1 MDCDVARHRS
11 SQTRKRP
18 ENKKRT
24 IADTNMPIFELE
36 NVNYLYLNR
45 IPALNNIN
53 ISIEEGEQLAILGA
67 NGSGKSTLL
76 KLLDGL
82 IFPSSGVVKAYGK
95 ILTER
100 ILNGGGDFSQ
110 FFRRKVGLI
119 FQNSEAQLFCP
130 TVMDEIEFG
139 PLHISIEN
147 IHQRVHDVMDMLN
160 IENLKDR
167 APYTLSGGEKK
178 KVAIASVLS
187 INPDVLLLDEP
198 TDGLDPRSQVWFM
211 ELLIELR
218 KTGKTIIIATHD
230 LDIVE
235 EVSERAIVFS
245 EDHRIVA
252 NGETHA
258 ILNDTELL
266 MKVNLIHEHYHRHKE
281 ILHKHSH
288 DILHHNHVS
297 GFRHGEW

>member
-1 MDCDVARHRS
+1 
-11 SQTRKRP
+11 
-18 ENKKRT
+18 
-24 IADTNMPIFELE
+24 MPVYELK
-36 NVNYLYLNR
+36 NVNYFYLNK
-45 IPALNNIN
+45 IPALKDIS

-82 IFPSSGVVKAYGK
+82 IFPSSGVVKAFGNT
-95 ILTER
+95 LTEN
-100 ILNGGGDFSQ
+100 ILDGDGGDFPQ
-110 FFRRKVGLI
+110 YFRKKVGLI

-130 TVMDEIEFG
+130 TVMDEIKFG
-139 PLHISIEN
+139 PLQLDIPEN
-147 IHQRVHDVMDMLN
+147 NINQRVHDVMEMLN

-198 TDGLDPRSQVWFM
+198 TNGLDPRTQRWLL

-218 KTGKTIIIATHD
+218 KTGKTVVIATHD
-230 LDIVE
+230 LGIVE

-252 NGETHA
+252 NGETQA
-258 ILNDTELL
+258 ILNDTALL
-266 MKVNLIHEHYHRHKE
+266 MQVNLIHEHSHRHKE
-281 ILHKHSH
+281 VVHKHM
-288 DILHHNHVS
+288 HVHS
-297 GFRHGEW
+297 LDHGHVHTLE

>member
-1 MDCDVARHRS
+1 
-11 SQTRKRP
+11 
-18 ENKKRT
+18 
-24 IADTNMPIFELE
+24 MPVYELK
-36 NVNYLYLNR
+36 NVNYFYLNK
-45 IPALNNIN
+45 IPALKDIS

-82 IFPSSGVVKAYGK
+82 IFPSSGVVKAFGNT
-95 ILTER
+95 LTEN
-100 ILNGGGDFSQ
+100 ILDGDGGDFPQ
-110 FFRRKVGLI
+110 YFRKKVGLI

-130 TVMDEIEFG
+130 TVMDEIKFG
-139 PLHISIEN
+139 PLQLDIPEN
-147 IHQRVHDVMDMLN
+147 NINQRVHDVMEMLN

-198 TDGLDPRSQVWFM
+198 TNGLDPRTQRWLL

-230 LDIVE
+230 LGIVE

-252 NGETHA
+252 NGETQA
-258 ILNDTELL
+258 ILNDTALL
-266 MKVNLIHEHYHRHKE
+266 MQVNLIHEHSHRHKE
-281 ILHKHSH
+281 VVHKHM
-288 DILHHNHVS
+288 HVHS
-297 GFRHGEW
+297 LDHGHVHTLE

>member
-1 MDCDVARHRS
+1 
-11 SQTRKRP
+11 
-18 ENKKRT
+18 
-24 IADTNMPIFELE
+24 MPIFDLK

-45 IPALNNIN
+45 IPALKDIN
-53 ISIEEGEQLAILGA
+53 LSIEQGEQVAILGA

-82 IFPSSGVVKAYGK
+82 IFPSSGVVKAFDK
-95 ILTER
+95 ILTEN
-100 ILNGGGDFSQ
+100 ILDGEGGDFPQ
-110 FFRRKVGLI
+110 FFRKKVGLI

-130 TVMDEIEFG
+130 TVMDEIKFG
-139 PLHISIEN
+139 PLQLDISKEDIN
-147 IHQRVHDVMDMLN
+147 QRVNDVIEMLN
-160 IENLKDR
+160 IEALKDR

-198 TDGLDPRSQVWFM
+198 TNGLDPRTQRWLV
-211 ELLIELR
+211 ELLLELR

-230 LDIVE
+230 LGIVK

-252 NGETHA
+252 NGDARA

-266 MKVNLIHEHYHRHKE
+266 MKVNLIHEHYHRQE
-281 ILHKHSH
+281 GISHKHKHAHSLEH
-288 DILHHNHVS
+288 DHV
-297 GFRHGEW
+297 

>member
-1 MDCDVARHRS
+1 MS
-11 SQTRKRP
+11 IYEIK
-18 ENKKRT
+18 
-24 IADTNMPIFELE
+24 
-36 NVNYLYLNR
+36 NVNYLYLNK
-45 IPALNNIN
+45 IPALNDVSL
-53 ISIEEGEQLAILGA
+53 SIDQGEQLAILGA

-82 IFPSSGVVKAYGK
+82 IFPSSGVVKAFGK
-95 ILTER
+95 TLTEN
-100 ILNGGGDFSQ
+100 ILDGDGGDFPQ
-110 FFRRKVGLI
+110 FFRKKVGLI

-130 TVMDEIEFG
+130 TVLDEIKFG
-139 PLHISIEN
+139 PLQLDIPEKD
-147 IHQRVHDVMDMLN
+147 IHQRVKDVIEMLN

-198 TDGLDPRSQVWFM
+198 TNGLDPRTQRWLV
-211 ELLIELR
+211 ELLLELR
-218 KTGKTIIIATHD
+218 KSGKTIIIATHD

-235 EVSERAIVFS
+235 EVSERAAVFS

-252 NGETHA
+252 NGKAKA

-266 MKVNLIHEHYHRHKE
+266 MKVNLIHEHSHRHKG
-281 ILHKHSH
+281 ILHAHRHAHSSGH
-288 DILHHNHVS
+288 DHDYISDDPGMNS
-297 GFRHGEW
+297 FG